1 MGALDKRIFS
11 GVAIVAALL
20 FVVSAVMLF
29 ISDAEL
35 TADDNSTALYI
46 LTVAGILA
54 IVYSAPTIING
65 ESFVRKISSIL
76 VAITG
81 VLFIATA
88 FSGSSAPTVIAAAG
102 IVAGLALVADMLA
115 LWVSRIY
122 GAMYVSAILAAVDL
136 VMGVMCLIKGYDGTF
151 VLGLLVAFAA
161 WLAIGTWIALF
172 VKTDS
177 APKTREV
184 IEAATSSKKE
194 KPQAQNKKATPKAK
208 KVEPKKE
215 DTPAEEPKAP
225 VEEMKEEPKKVRT
238 VELPKTPKTQEAIQ
252 KTQEPK
258 REESAPKQEQK
269 APSKAMGDFMS
280 KLMNSKD
287 ANEVTKQTDSPKQ
300 VETPVVKVEEPKKE
314 DTPAEEPKAPVEEP
328 AEAPAEDVPEVP
340 EVTVPDEPY
349 ESVIAAPVEPKK
361 EISEFHT
368 AEPDWGLVSKDSSVS
383 PKEARKDAL
392 VEKAEEPKKEETPAE
407 EPKAPVEEPAEA
419 PAEDVPEVPEVTVPD
434 EPYESVIAA
443 PVEPKKEI
451 SEFHTAEPDWGLVS
465 KDSSV
470 SPKEAR
476 KDALVEKAEE
486 PKKEETPAEEPK
498 APVEEPAEA
507 PAEEPKVE
515 EPVAEDVP
523 VAPVATPVSV
533 PDEPYESVISEQI
546 QTRDD
551 EEKPAEPEPDWG
563 KVTEDSMASSDP
575 EEGED
580 DLYTDNSPEA
590 RVRRAAWNKNLRCRR
605 GYGPHNIPVA
615 FVKAKVAV
623 YVDEPGADTSVDE
636 ELRAEGWEVLRF
648 NAADVTD
655 GKDECEK
662 ICAVVKPRTKTTKKK
677 SKK

>member
-29 ISDAEL
+29 SDAEL

-215 DTPAEEPKAP
+215 EAPAEEPKAP

-258 REESAPKQEQK
+258 KEESAPKQEQK

-300 VETPVVKVEEPKKE
+300 VETPVVKV
-314 DTPAEEPKAPVEEP
+314 
-328 AEAPAEDVPEVP
+328 
-340 EVTVPDEPY
+340 
-349 ESVIAAPVEPKK
+349 
-361 EISEFHT
+361 
-368 AEPDWGLVSKDSSVS
+368 
-383 PKEARKDAL
+383 
-392 VEKAEEPKKEETPAE
+392 EEPKKEETPAE

-486 PKKEETPAEEPK
+486 PKKEE
-498 APVEEPAEA
+498 A

-515 EPVAEDVP
+515 EPVVEDVP

-551 EEKPAEPEPDWG
+551 EKKPAEPEPDWG

>member
-215 DTPAEEPKAP
+215 
-225 VEEMKEEPKKVRT
+225 
-238 VELPKTPKTQEAIQ
+238 
-252 KTQEPK
+252 
-258 REESAPKQEQK
+258 
-269 APSKAMGDFMS
+269 
-280 KLMNSKD
+280 
-287 ANEVTKQTDSPKQ
+287 
-300 VETPVVKVEEPKKE
+300 
-314 DTPAEEPKAPVEEP
+314 
-328 AEAPAEDVPEVP
+328 
-340 EVTVPDEPY
+340 
-349 ESVIAAPVEPKK
+349 
-361 EISEFHT
+361 
-368 AEPDWGLVSKDSSVS
+368 
-383 PKEARKDAL
+383 
-392 VEKAEEPKKEETPAE
+392 
-407 EPKAPVEEPAEA
+407 
-419 PAEDVPEVPEVTVPD
+419 
-434 EPYESVIAA
+434 
-443 PVEPKKEI
+443 
-451 SEFHTAEPDWGLVS
+451 
-465 KDSSV
+465 
-470 SPKEAR
+470 
-476 KDALVEKAEE
+476 
-486 PKKEETPAEEPK
+486 ETPAEEPK

-515 EPVAEDVP
+515 EPVVEDVP
-523 VAPVATPVSV
+523 VATVATPVSV

-551 EEKPAEPEPDWG
+551 EKKPAEPEPDWG